1 MESEN
6 LGSNSRRFT
15 SRQHDLEDLSGSLFS
30 PTENDA
36 NKLYFGRLL
45 KKTMKL
51 QTDGCVL

>member
-6 LGSNSRRFT
+6 LGSNSRHFT

-36 NKLYFGRLL
+36 NKLSFGRLL
-45 KKTMKL
+45 KKAMKL